1 MENGLVAS
9 SMARSHQESIFD
21 RAWAYMTLKPHG
33 NDIENLLEGI
43 EIQLALTPGFLTKD
57 SIIKRKVQTLSPELT
72 QACTKDH
79 FLNILL
85 LVLSEIK
92 VVDLE
97 QKTVYGNFADNNL
110 VYQDNENKLL
120 YKSAIED
127 GHVTLL
133 ESPYLEDPL
142 STTRDYESDV
152 DEASSLMENG
162 YCFENASSV
171 WSLEDGT
178 FNLQHVLEELNF
190 HHLSIHLNFRL
201 IEAKLN
207 KLEGQNHHD
216 IDILR
221 KLTTNNESLRDR
233 MHDMKREIHDLFL
246 SLEELKSCGQDDNLH
261 QIQNISNDTLLM
273 RYGLNVHT
281 NGTEETE
288 AGTEEMSGYKT
299 EKGVGKD
306 GMSSKERTIGSTF
319 ENGEMG
325 IKKDQ
330 TGTTVN
336 PLVYL
341 VIFLAIAIIFT
352 HKQLQNSSYYQ

>member
-1 MENGLVAS
+1 M
-9 SMARSHQESIFD
+9 
-21 RAWAYMTLKPHG
+21 
-33 NDIENLLEGI
+33 
-43 EIQLALTPGFLTKD
+43 
-57 SIIKRKVQTLSPELT
+57 
-72 QACTKDH
+72 
-79 FLNILL
+79 
-85 LVLSEIK
+85 
-92 VVDLE
+92 
-97 QKTVYGNFADNNL
+97 
-110 VYQDNENKLL
+110 
-120 YKSAIED
+120 
-127 GHVTLL
+127 
-133 ESPYLEDPL
+133 
-142 STTRDYESDV
+142 
-152 DEASSLMENG
+152 
-162 YCFENASSV
+162 
-171 WSLEDGT
+171 
-178 FNLQHVLEELNF
+178 LEELNF

-216 IDILR
+216 TVILR

-261 QIQNISNDTLLM
+261 QIQNLSENIDTLLM
-273 RYGLNVHT
+273 EYGLNVHT
-281 NGTEETE
+281 NGTQETE
-288 AGTEEMSGYKT
+288 AGTEEMTGYMT
-299 EKGVGKD
+299 EKGMGKK
-306 GMSSKERTIGSTF
+306 SQKQTIGSTF